1 MRVDIIHSH
10 GFVLAIRVL
19 LAAFSRR
26 LFCLLPLLF
35 ALVAKPVTLRDRL
48 QRRIA
53 AECMARKI
61 TAFAEQHLLVIFFV
75 VIFAHLRGDT
85 LAMRHE
91 WAADPAQ
98 EKHARTCIG
107 RRAV

>member
-1 MRVDIIHSH
+1 
-10 GFVLAIRVL
+10 
-19 LAAFSRR
+19 
-26 LFCLLPLLF
+26 
-35 ALVAKPVTLRDRL
+35 
-48 QRRIA
+48 
-53 AECMARKI
+53 MARKI

-98 EKHARTCIG
+98 EKHARTCVG